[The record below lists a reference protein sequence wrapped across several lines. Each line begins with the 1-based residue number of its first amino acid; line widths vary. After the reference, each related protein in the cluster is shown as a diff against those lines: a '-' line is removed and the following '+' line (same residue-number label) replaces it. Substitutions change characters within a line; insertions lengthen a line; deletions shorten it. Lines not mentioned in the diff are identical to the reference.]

1 MSESGQTP
9 PRRPPHRR
17 AYAWPV
23 LLSEQTHFDAADRGS
38 LGLIADL
45 RGAAN
50 SLPTAILD
58 VSRFRASASGG
69 GGREAAVSSGGTA
82 LGTHLVGAG
91 PIARLLWGRRY
102 SATEMGSETA
112 IRAAILP
119 SRARAIRVTSE

>member
-1 MSESGQTP
+1 L
-9 PRRPPHRR
+9 RP
-17 AYAWPV
+17 
-23 LLSEQTHFDAADRGS
+23 RGS
-38 LGLIADL
+38 AFGCGNAAYRAVFISVKAMDGVNARKFSFGPIADL
-45 RGAAN
+45 RAAAN

-58 VSRFRASASGG
+58 VSRFRASTSGG